1 MSGTTGPAAGGAP
14 SPVGTVAPSPAG
26 PGAAGGSPA
35 PAAAIEDRVARI
47 LTLGTRLA
55 IGFLA
60 VGSVLLVARGISPLA
75 EDWPPLDV
83 AAIPADIAALEP
95 AGFLWLGLLATI
107 ATPLLRVGASTLGFA
122 AAGERRM
129 VALGTAVLVVIVLAV
144 AAGLVGA

>member
-1 MSGTTGPAAGGAP
+1 VSGAADP
-14 SPVGTVAPSPAG
+14 GTVPAGTPGTSPGTSPALV
-26 PGAAGGSPA
+26 P
-35 PAAAIEDRVARI
+35 AIEAGVARL

-55 IGFLA
+55 IGLLA
-60 VGSVLLVARGISPLA
+60 IGSLLLVAAGISPLA

-107 ATPLLRVGASTLGFA
+107 ATPLLRVGAATLGFA

-129 VALGTAVLVVIVLAV
+129 VALGIAVLVVIALAV
-144 AAGLVGA
+144 GAGIAGA